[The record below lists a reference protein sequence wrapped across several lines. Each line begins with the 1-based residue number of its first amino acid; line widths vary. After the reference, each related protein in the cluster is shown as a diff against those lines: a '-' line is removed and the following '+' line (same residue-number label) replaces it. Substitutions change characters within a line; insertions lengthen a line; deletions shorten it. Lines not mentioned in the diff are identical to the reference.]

1 MESLHG
7 SPVTAP
13 GYFVTGTDTGV
24 GKTVVSCALLH
35 ALAKRGLRS
44 VGMKAVAA
52 GATEVDGRLVNDD
65 VAALRAASSI
75 AAPVELINPYCFAA
89 PIAPHIAAAEAGVE
103 IELDRLQRAFLA
115 LRALAD
121 CVIVEG
127 AGGFLVPLGPRIDMR
142 DLAVRLAL
150 PVILVVGLRLGC
162 LNHALLTAESV
173 ERAGLRLGGWVANHI
188 DPDMARADE
197 NVRALKSR
205 LQAPLLARIPYCG
218 TMPAAHVACEINIDL
233 LHALPPSS

>member
-1 MESLHG
+1 MQSPDG
-7 SPVTAP
+7 SRFTAH
-13 GYFVTGTDTGV
+13 GYFVTGTDTGI

-35 ALAKRGLRS
+35 ALAKRGVRT

-65 VAALRAASSI
+65 VAALRAASSV
-75 AAPVELINPYCFAA
+75 AAPLDLINPYCFAP

-103 IELDRLQRAFLA
+103 IELDRLERAFLA
-115 LRALAD
+115 LRGLAD
-121 CVIVEG
+121 CVVVEG
-127 AGGFLVPLGPRIDMR
+127 AGGFLVPLGAHIDMR
-142 DLAVRLAL
+142 DLAVMLRL

-162 LNHALLTAESV
+162 LNHALLTVESV
-173 ERAGLRLGGWVANHI
+173 ERAGLQLGGWVANHI

-197 NVRALKSR
+197 NVRTLQRR
-205 LQAPLLARIPYCG
+205 LHPPLLARIPYCG

-233 LHALPPSS
+233 LHLLRRSS